1 VFNTWPRGGD
11 DDDDDDL
18 DDDEEEDDGDLE
30 NEARMGIG

>member
-1 VFNTWPRGGD
+1 MFNTWPRGGD

-18 DDDEEEDDGDLE
+18 DDEEEDDEDLE